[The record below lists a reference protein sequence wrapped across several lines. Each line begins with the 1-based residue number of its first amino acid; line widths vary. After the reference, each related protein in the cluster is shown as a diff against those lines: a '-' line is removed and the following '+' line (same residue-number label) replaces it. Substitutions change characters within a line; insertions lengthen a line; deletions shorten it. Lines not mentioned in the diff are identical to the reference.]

1 MIPKMIQ
8 HTQHFT
14 ETDLGKKK
22 VNYTTLKT
30 IIERSGAEPV
40 FTNKL
45 LLDIERH
52 IVTRNKK
59 RVHVRGSSE
68 FPQLIL
74 TFKNHYA
81 QKYSQTSLKHHIYHV
96 GKFIGFVQRQFFGVA
111 PLHSILD
118 CKKFTKSMVVS
129 YEEHLIER
137 MHLDQI
143 KKSTL
148 NRMLFSMKLFLDML
162 STLKVNYIRYIIPQ
176 SLRAQANRSNEF
188 VNLEE
193 VHVLLESIEKSS
205 SNSKIRNMCIVLLI
219 MELGCR
225 PIEVANIHLDDLRL
239 TERLITLHSVKSK
252 TRTLKMSKDLTDMIH
267 EYLHFTRFLYP
278 VEHNNL
284 FVTRRTRSPITSQ
297 MISSMFNHS
306 NKISFGTIRF
316 SAKSLRHTYATNAL
330 DNLND
335 FDQVSE
341 AMGHKHRRSTEWYI
355 HRSVQRLLANS
366 LPRNPLNRMNEV

>member
-118 CKKFTKSMVVS
+118 CKNS
-129 YEEHLIER
+129 
-137 MHLDQI
+137 
-143 KKSTL
+143 L
-148 NRMLFSMKLFLDML
+148 NRWLFPMKN
-162 STLKVNYIRYIIPQ
+162 T
-176 SLRAQANRSNEF
+176 
-188 VNLEE
+188 
-193 VHVLLESIEKSS
+193 
-205 SNSKIRNMCIVLLI
+205 
-219 MELGCR
+219 
-225 PIEVANIHLDDLRL
+225 
-239 TERLITLHSVKSK
+239 
-252 TRTLKMSKDLTDMIH
+252 
-267 EYLHFTRFLYP
+267 
-278 VEHNNL
+278 
-284 FVTRRTRSPITSQ
+284 
-297 MISSMFNHS
+297 
-306 NKISFGTIRF
+306 
-316 SAKSLRHTYATNAL
+316 
-330 DNLND
+330 
-335 FDQVSE
+335 
-341 AMGHKHRRSTEWYI
+341 
-355 HRSVQRLLANS
+355 
-366 LPRNPLNRMNEV
+366 